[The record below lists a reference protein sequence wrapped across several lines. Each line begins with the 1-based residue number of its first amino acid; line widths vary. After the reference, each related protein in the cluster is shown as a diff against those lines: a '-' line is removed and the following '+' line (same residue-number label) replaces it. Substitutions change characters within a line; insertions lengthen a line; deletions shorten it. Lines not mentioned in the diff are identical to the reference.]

1 VAGSGGSGADAGW
14 RVFVSHTSE
23 LRDYPP
29 GNSYVAAVKGAISAV
44 GHVIVDMADFPAADL
59 PAAELCAERVRG
71 CEVYVG
77 VLGTRYG
84 SPVRDRPGVS
94 YTELEFETA
103 TEAGLDRL
111 VFLLDTDAT
120 EVGIPPS
127 KLIDLEFGMRQE
139 ALRRRVQDS
148 GLVTQTFTDPAT
160 LGQLVERSLRE
171 LAERRRR
178 TGGSSG
184 RQVPAVAVAG
194 EIPQE
199 PLGFQPRADLLLAMD
214 APGPGLRVR
223 VVRALTGMR
232 GVGKT
237 HLAAAY
243 ARAKLA
249 EGWRLVAWVNAEDQ
263 GGVLAGLAEVAAAL
277 GLAADTGEAEAAGRV
292 VRHRLEADGERCLL
306 VFDNATDPELL
317 RPFIPAAG
325 AARVII
331 TSNQHS
337 VASLGSGVPVDV
349 FTEQEAL
356 TFLAARTGQ
365 ADAAGAQ
372 ELAEE
377 LGCLPLALAQAAA
390 VIASQHLSYRTYLER
405 LRRLPTGDLLVAEE
419 AGQYPDGV
427 AGAVQLSLD
436 HVRAGNQGAAC
447 GAVMDLLAVLSAAGV
462 RRSLIHVA
470 AREGLPGRTGPLPT
484 LAPEMAD
491 RVLARL
497 AGASLLTFSLDGSS
511 VSAHRLVMRVIR
523 ENLASGGSLTA
534 VCEAAA
540 RLLHGQTKSR
550 RQSWHEDQTAT
561 QGLESLAEPWR
572 NRPAARDAIQQIMA
586 LHEHLTHYLGEHDEA
601 LTQTLLELRGWATWC
616 LVELGDSFTQAIKY
630 GQDLVVDCERVLGE
644 THRSTMASRYN
655 LARAHRADGRRDEP
669 TRLLEDT
676 LTTSELVLG
685 PDDPDTLRYR
695 NSLAYTYRFV
705 GRLKEAIPLLE
716 RTVADSERVLGPDD
730 PDILKYRNSLASAYR
745 DAERLEEAIA
755 LFERTLTDR
764 ERVLGPDDPDTM
776 TSRNSLASAYQDAGR
791 LEEAIALFERTLTDR
806 ERVLGETHPSTMTSR
821 NGLASAYQDARRL
834 EEAIALFERTLTDRE
849 RVLGPD
855 HPDTLQSRSDLANA
869 YRDAGH
875 TDKEGV

>member
-1 VAGSGGSGADAGW
+1 MAGSGGSGADAGW

-550 RQSWHEDQTAT
+550 RQSWHEHQTAT
-561 QGLESLAEPWR
+561 RGLESLAEPWR

-745 DAERLEEAIA
+745 DAERLEKAIA

-764 ERVLGPDDPDTM
+764 ERILGPDDPDTM

>member
-745 DAERLEEAIA
+745 DAERLEKAIA